1 MRKKTILLIIFLIFW
16 KKKKIINEIANKS
29 ILEKI
34 YPSGE
39 TLKEIAANYVIK
51 KYPELFVDWNDK
63 RWTFY
68 YNSTIQAKVSFI
80 ELHYNF
86 KYPNN

>member
-1 MRKKTILLIIFLIFW
+1 M
-16 KKKKIINEIANKS
+16 
-29 ILEKI
+29 EKI
-34 YPSGE
+34 YPNGE
-39 TLKEIAANYVIK
+39 KLKEIAVSVVVN